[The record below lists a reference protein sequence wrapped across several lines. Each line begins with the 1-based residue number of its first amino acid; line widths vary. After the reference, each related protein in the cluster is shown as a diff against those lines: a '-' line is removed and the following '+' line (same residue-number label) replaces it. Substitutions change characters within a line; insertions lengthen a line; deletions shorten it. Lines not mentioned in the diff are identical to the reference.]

1 MKLFH
6 RTASKLTCLKICL
19 TLLLLSCSLYIVSVS
34 HLFVGN
40 ENPKLEIKGRSND
53 PQELYMNNSTVND
66 RVRHN
71 HIVLVWNPL
80 SPMSSPIE
88 AKPFSE
94 RCAFSNCLITT
105 NRSFLEDSS
114 AIIFEAWP
122 LKSRKVPDIP
132 STRNREQLWI
142 ARTAEAPAR
151 FKPLL
156 SEYDNIFNLTITY
169 SRASDIAL
177 PYAKVR
183 SLKGKKRRSKFH
195 FQTDFNKTKIAAW
208 MVSNCKTPSKRIFYV
223 RELQKHVNVDIYGK
237 CGPLSCG
244 RKKRDFGCYKM
255 IEKNYKFYLSF
266 ENSICED
273 YITEKV
279 WNILKLD
286 IVPVVLGGADYASL
300 LPPHSYIDV
309 ANFTSPKAL
318 AAYLKQVAND
328 DDLYRS
334 YFRWKREYFIASSRL
349 DATCSLCK
357 VLNDP
362 RDKTRTIASFNEF
375 WSSKKHCRTAKEY
388 FSVFMN
394 TTPKWV

>member
-1 MKLFH
+1 M
-6 RTASKLTCLKICL
+6 
-19 TLLLLSCSLYIVSVS
+19 
-34 HLFVGN
+34 
-40 ENPKLEIKGRSND
+40 LE
-53 PQELYMNNSTVND
+53 
-66 RVRHN
+66 
-71 HIVLVWNPL
+71 
-80 SPMSSPIE
+80 
-88 AKPFSE
+88 
-94 RCAFSNCLITT
+94 
-105 NRSFLEDSS
+105 
-114 AIIFEAWP
+114 
-122 LKSRKVPDIP
+122 
-132 STRNREQLWI
+132 
-142 ARTAEAPAR
+142 
-151 FKPLL
+151 
-156 SEYDNIFNLTITY
+156 
-169 SRASDIAL
+169 
-177 PYAKVR
+177 
-183 SLKGKKRRSKFH
+183 
-195 FQTDFNKTKIAAW
+195 
-208 MVSNCKTPSKRIFYV
+208 
-223 RELQKHVNVDIYGK
+223 
-237 CGPLSCG
+237 
-244 RKKRDFGCYKM
+244 
-255 IEKNYKFYLSF
+255 EKYKFYLSF

-394 TTPKWV
+394 TTPKWVWIKLVITHLNYSSL